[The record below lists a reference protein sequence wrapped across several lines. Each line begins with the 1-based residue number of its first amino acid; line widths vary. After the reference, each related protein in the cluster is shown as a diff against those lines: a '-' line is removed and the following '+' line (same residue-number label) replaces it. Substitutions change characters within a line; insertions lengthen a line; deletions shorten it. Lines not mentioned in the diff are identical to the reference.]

1 MGAGVFCTPSTCT
14 SSDHHYTTYLVAKS
28 ARSVQENMQKLQR
41 DRSFLQ
47 ELMSD
52 TMEELAAKGTFT
64 SLTDK
69 VQECHSEKRRME
81 ETILQLVKSHTH
93 FAIIFYGSIYYIN
106 IIILAKSHVENV
118 YGNSSMS

>member
-1 MGAGVFCTPSTCT
+1 
-14 SSDHHYTTYLVAKS
+14 
-28 ARSVQENMQKLQR
+28 MQKLQR

-81 ETILQLVKSHTH
+81 ETILQLVRSHT
-93 FAIIFYGSIYYIN
+93 FTSCRNGGIIVIYCSIFSEESCRKRVRQLKHELVQLKKQREEELTVCIN
-106 IIILAKSHVENV
+106 SECCN
-118 YGNSSMS
+118 

>member
-1 MGAGVFCTPSTCT
+1 
-14 SSDHHYTTYLVAKS
+14 
-28 ARSVQENMQKLQR
+28 MQKLQK

-69 VQECHSEKRRME
+69 VQECHSEKCKME
-81 ETILQLVKSHTH
+81 ETILQLVKYHT
-93 FAIIFYGSIYYIN
+93 I
-106 IIILAKSHVENV
+106 
-118 YGNSSMS
+118 

>member
-1 MGAGVFCTPSTCT
+1 MHIVEWALG
-14 SSDHHYTTYLVAKS
+14 SSAHQVHVHHLIIIFTTYLVAKS

-93 FAIIFYGSIYYIN
+93 FAIIFYGSI
-106 IIILAKSHVENV
+106 
-118 YGNSSMS
+118 

>member
-1 MGAGVFCTPSTCT
+1 MHV
-14 SSDHHYTTYLVAKS
+14 HHLIIIFTTYLVAKS

-93 FAIIFYGSIYYIN
+93 FTI
-106 IIILAKSHVENV
+106 
-118 YGNSSMS
+118 M